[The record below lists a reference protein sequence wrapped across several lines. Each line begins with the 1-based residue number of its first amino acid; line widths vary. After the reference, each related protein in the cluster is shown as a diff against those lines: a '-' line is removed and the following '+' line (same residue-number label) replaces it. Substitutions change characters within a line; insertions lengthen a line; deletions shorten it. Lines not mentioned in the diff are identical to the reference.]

1 MPTPTVREPIS
12 PWPVAGLVGMACVAF
27 LVAVTVGPLGVPW
40 WAVLGL
46 AVVWLVALVQS
57 LRWFTRRPRTVVLLP
72 VLVALVWFAT
82 IVAGSR
88 YLDWLNA

>member
-27 LVAVTVGPLGVPW
+27 LVAVTVGPLNVPW

-46 AVVWLVALVQS
+46 TAVWLVALVQS

-72 VLVALVWFAT
+72 VLVALVWFVT

>member
-1 MPTPTVREPIS
+1 MPR
-12 PWPVAGLVGMACVAF
+12 LF
-27 LVAVTVGPLGVPW
+27 RLL
-40 WAVLGL
+40 L
-46 AVVWLVALVQS
+46 WLVALVQS

-72 VLVALVWFAT
+72 VLVALVWFVT

>member
-1 MPTPTVREPIS
+1 MPTSTIREPIS
-12 PWPVAGLVGMACVAF
+12 PWPVAGLVGMACVGF

-46 AVVWLVALVQS
+46 TVVWLVALVQS

-72 VLVALVWFAT
+72 VLVALVWFVT